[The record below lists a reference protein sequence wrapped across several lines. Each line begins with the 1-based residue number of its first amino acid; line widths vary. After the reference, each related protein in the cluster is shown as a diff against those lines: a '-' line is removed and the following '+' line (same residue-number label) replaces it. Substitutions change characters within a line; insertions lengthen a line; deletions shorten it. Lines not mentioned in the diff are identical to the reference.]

1 MTDRSKAPK
10 AVIPTEIPFINPEK
24 ILLDNGL
31 PVYFLEGGTEEIVK
45 VEVLFYAGSFYQE
58 KPLVTYSVANLLKS
72 GTVKRDAAEVSRVL
86 DHYGVYL
93 QVDAQKDIASLT
105 VFVLQKHLEPVL
117 DLFHEMLKEPSFPE
131 EELEI
136 LLKNQQHQHQVN
148 VRKVQYLSRI
158 HFAELLFGSAH
169 PYGYRLKEEDF
180 DKVGRQDLLDFH
192 REYFKLSNAI
202 CIVSGRFPANMP
214 SLLNKYLNGK
224 PDRSRPGL
232 TPDREKLLKTSGP
245 AKHIVEKP
253 DALQSAVRIGKRI
266 IPRTHPDFNRLM
278 ITNALLG
285 GFFGSRLMR
294 NIRQEK
300 GYTYGINSA
309 LVSLLH
315 DGYFFIS
322 TQVGVDVCQK
332 AIDEI
337 YHELKNLRNVPAG
350 NAELQTLKK
359 YLAGNYLRSFDG
371 PFAQSDRFKEMLVF
385 GMDFS
390 HYQAFLEELKNI
402 HPETI
407 MQTAEKYLHEDSMTE
422 LVVGKK

>member
-72 GTVKRDAAEVSRVL
+72 GTAKRDAAEVSRVL

-117 DLFHEMLKEPSFPE
+117 ELFREMLKTPSFPE
-131 EELEI
+131 EELAI
-136 LLKNQQHQHQVN
+136 LLKNQKQQHQVN
-148 VRKVQYLSRI
+148 MHKVLYLSRI
-158 HFAELLFGSAH
+158 YFAELLFGSAH

-180 DKVGRQDLLDFH
+180 DSVERQDLLDFH
-192 REYFKLSNAI
+192 RDYFQMNNAI
-202 CIVSGRFPANMP
+202 CFVSGRFPSNMT
-214 SLLNKYLNGK
+214 SLLNKYFNGK
-224 PDRSRPGL
+224 PSENSPAL
-232 TPDREKLLKTSGP
+232 SPDREKLLKPSGP
-245 AKHIVEKP
+245 GKHLVEKAG
-253 DALQSAVRIGKRI
+253 ALQSAVRIGKRI
-266 IPRTHPDFNRLM
+266 ISRTHPDFNRLM
-278 ITNALLG
+278 IANALLG

-315 DGYFFIS
+315 DAYFFIS

-332 AIDEI
+332 ATDEM
-337 YHELKNLRNVPAG
+337 YLELKNLRTIPAG
-350 NAELQTLKK
+350 DSELQTLKK

-402 HPETI
+402 QPEII